1 MPPGRV
7 TAKGNMIDN
16 QKLYEKVRKNLYK
29 RMPIHSAYRSGLLVQ
44 EYKKAGGTY
53 SGKKPSKG
61 GLSRWFKEKW
71 VTQEGSPTYKRK
83 SDVFRPTKRITA
95 KTPKTFNEL
104 TPSQIKRAQ
113 SKKLRK
119 GRVDK
124 F

>member
-71 VTQEGSPTYKRK
+71 VTQEGSPTYKR
-83 SDVFRPTKRITA
+83 ITA